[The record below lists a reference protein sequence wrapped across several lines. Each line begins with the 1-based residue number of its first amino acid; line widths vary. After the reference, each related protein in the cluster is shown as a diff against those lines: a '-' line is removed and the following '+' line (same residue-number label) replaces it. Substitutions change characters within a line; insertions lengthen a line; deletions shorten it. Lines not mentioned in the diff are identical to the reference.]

1 MKILLTLL
9 LLIPSLS
16 WGETVELSCLSDDKS
31 FPITVLFNES
41 SNIAAV
47 QGYLDTNPS
56 IGMSRITI
64 EGEMKMDGEFIG
76 NWYISID
83 RNTGRFMSDLLIE
96 NNGTKGNGF
105 FYGNCEIAKQKF

>member
-1 MKILLTLL
+1 M

-16 WGETVELSCLSDDKS
+16 WGGSVELACLSDDKS
-31 FPITVLFNES
+31 LPITVIFNEE
-41 SNIAAV
+41 SNLAAV
-47 QGYLDTNPS
+47 QGYLDFNPS
-56 IGMSRITI
+56 IGMSKITI
-64 EGEMKMDGEFIG
+64 KGQMELDGEFIG

-83 RNTGRFMSDLLIE
+83 RNTGRFISDLLVE